1 MKMITAKANC
11 RTDSSVYPPRQERS
25 PFSLDQHAS
34 ALTLFQPPSEL
45 GVAFALPVHLASRG
59 GR

>member
-1 MKMITAKANC
+1 MTMITAK
-11 RTDSSVYPPRQERS
+11 SIYQSVLSVYPPRQERS
-25 PFSLDQHAS
+25 PFSLEQY
-34 ALTLFQPPSEL
+34 ALTLFHTPSAL